1 MRKALTLI
9 ALLLLP
15 GLAPGITIEVVRL
28 FQPLSLHGTD
38 GAGDDE
44 QLEEVLQASVMSRPM
59 AVSGAIP
66 EDLVNAVA
74 EPYKIQSNSPAY
86 EVPEANLIVLC
97 QLEVVAQM
105 KDDRLVVVL
114 DLSKFTIPD
123 EVDLSSRQVLRMAI
137 TGVRKTL
144 EHYYGQ
150 IEEELEWQIV
160 ITGTND
166 GTASL
171 KDLSAKYKIGG

>member
-1 MRKALTLI
+1 MRNALLAL

-15 GLAPGITIEVVRL
+15 GIVSGITIEVVRMY
-28 FQPLSLHGTD
+28 QPLSLHGTD

-86 EVPEANLIVLC
+86 AVPEANLIVLC
-97 QLEVVAQM
+97 RLGLTTEM
-105 KDDRLVVVL
+105 RDERLVVRF
-114 DLSKFTIPD
+114 DLSNFTIPK
-123 EVDLSSRQVLRMAI
+123 EIDLSSRQVLRLAI
-137 TGVRKTL
+137 TAVRKTL
-144 EHYYGQ
+144 EHYYSQ
-150 IEEELEWQIV
+150 IEEDLEWQV
-160 ITGTND
+160 LITGTND

-171 KDLSAKYKIGG
+171 KDLSTKYTIGG